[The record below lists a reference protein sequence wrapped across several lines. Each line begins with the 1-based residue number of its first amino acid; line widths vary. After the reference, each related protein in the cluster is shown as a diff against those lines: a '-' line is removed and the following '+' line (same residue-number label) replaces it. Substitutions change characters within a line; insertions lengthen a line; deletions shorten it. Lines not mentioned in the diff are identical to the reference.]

1 MKKAKLFPSMIWN
14 EFWFFFSFATM
25 NVFRC
30 SIRSSMW
37 RVSATRGQL
46 TSATNI
52 KGIVVEKKHHSS
64 LSWGSRSTTSNSKH
78 WVGPLKSIEKQRK
91 ERLLHQLGLSADKK
105 QLWAWSATWL
115 AHMYDKCKKV
125 KKSSE
130 QTLGSRPRSKAE
142 KMENGEDGGKVQTGL
157 KATRVAK
164 LHMLQHRALPKIQ
177 HRHLAADGRTDV
189 LW

>member
-1 MKKAKLFPSMIWN
+1 MKKAGCCMIWS
-14 EFWFFFSFATM
+14 EFRTFFFATM

-91 ERLLHQLGLSADKK
+91 ERLLHQLGLCLFADKK

-115 AHMYDKCKKV
+115 AHIYDKCKKV
-125 KKSSE
+125 KKPCE
-130 QTLGSRPRSKAE
+130 QTLDSRPRSKAE
-142 KMENGEDGGKVQTGL
+142 KMENGEDGRWRQSPNW
-157 KATRVAK
+157 A
-164 LHMLQHRALPKIQ
+164 
-177 HRHLAADGRTDV
+177 
-189 LW
+189 